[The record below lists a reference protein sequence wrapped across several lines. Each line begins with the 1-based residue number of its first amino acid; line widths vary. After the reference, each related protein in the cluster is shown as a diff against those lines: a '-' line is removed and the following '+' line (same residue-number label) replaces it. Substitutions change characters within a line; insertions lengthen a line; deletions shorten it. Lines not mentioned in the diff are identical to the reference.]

1 MKSEKRKVKNETPQY
16 FLLFNHNFSL
26 FVFHFSLNL
35 KRFRMKKLIFSLIAV
50 MLFMTTT
57 SVLTSCT
64 SSEKKVE
71 NAQTKVDNAQE
82 KVADAKDKVADAK
95 DNLTEAQKMANAEA
109 EKVANAAA
117 WKAYKVESEVKIK
130 ANDTRIA
137 ELKAGMRKAGKSVT
151 ALYKENVVILE
162 KKNAAMKARISEYD
176 KSQSNWESF
185 KTEFNHDM
193 DELGTALK
201 DFTVNNK

>member
-1 MKSEKRKVKNETPQY
+1 
-16 FLLFNHNFSL
+16 
-26 FVFHFSLNL
+26 
-35 KRFRMKKLIFSLIAV
+35 MKKSIFSLIAAV
-50 MLFMTTT
+50 LFMTTT
-57 SVLTSCT
+57 TFLTSCT
-64 SSEKKVE
+64 SPDKKVE
-71 NAQTKVDNAQE
+71 NAQVKVDNAQE

-117 WKAYKVESEVKIK
+117 WKAYKAEAEVKIK
-130 ANDTRIA
+130 ANDVRIA
-137 ELKAGMRKAGKSVT
+137 ELKASMKKSGKAVT
-151 ALYKENVVILE
+151 AIYKENVAILE
-162 KKNAAMKARISEYD
+162 KKNAAMKNRISDYD

>member
-1 MKSEKRKVKNETPQY
+1 MKKS
-16 FLLFNHNFSL
+16 LFSL
-26 FVFHFSLNL
+26 L
-35 KRFRMKKLIFSLIAV
+35 AAA
-50 MLFMTTT
+50 LFTMTTT
-57 SVLTSCT
+57 LLTSCD
-64 SSEKKVE
+64 SPEKKVD
-71 NAQTKVDNAQE
+71 NAQTKVDNAQD

-95 DNLTEAQKMANAEA
+95 DNLTEAQKMAKAEA

-117 WKAYKVESEVKIK
+117 WKTYKAEAEVKIK
-130 ANDTRIA
+130 ANDARIA
-137 ELKAGMRKAGKSVT
+137 ELKAGMKKSGKAVT
-151 ALYKENVVILE
+151 AMYKENVAILE
-162 KKNAAMKARISEYD
+162 KKNTAMKNRISDYD

>member
-1 MKSEKRKVKNETPQY
+1 MNDAATKVADYIFTI
-16 FLLFNHNFSL
+16 FSHE
-26 FVFHFSLNL
+26 V
-35 KRFRMKKLIFSLIAV
+35 KRFKMKKSIFMFATATILTAAIA
-50 MLFMTTT
+50 
-57 SVLTSCT
+57 LTACDSP
-64 SSEKKVE
+64 EKKVE
-71 NAQTKVDNAQE
+71 NAQAKVDNAQE

-95 DNLTEAQKMANAEA
+95 DNLTETQKMANAEA

-137 ELKAGMRKAGKSVT
+137 ELKAGMKKAGKSVT

-162 KKNAAMKARISEYD
+162 KKNAAMKARISDYD

>member
-1 MKSEKRKVKNETPQY
+1 MKNS
-16 FLLFNHNFSL
+16 
-26 FVFHFSLNL
+26 
-35 KRFRMKKLIFSLIAV
+35 IFMFATATILTAA
-50 MLFMTTT
+50 TTFT
-57 SVLTSCT
+57 ACT
-64 SSEKKVE
+64 SPETKVE

-117 WKAYKVESEVKIK
+117 WKTYKAEAEIKIK

-137 ELKAGMRKAGKSVT
+137 ELKATMKKAGKST
-151 ALYKENVVILE
+151 SAMYKENVAILE
-162 KKNAAMKARISEYD
+162 KKNAAMKARITEYD

-185 KTEFNHDM
+185 KTEFNRDM

>member
-1 MKSEKRKVKNETPQY
+1 
-16 FLLFNHNFSL
+16 
-26 FVFHFSLNL
+26 
-35 KRFRMKKLIFSLIAV
+35 MKKSIFSVIAA

-57 SVLTSCT
+57 LLTSCT
-64 SSEKKVE
+64 SPETKVE
-71 NAQTKVDNAQE
+71 NAQTKVDNAQD

-117 WKAYKVESEVKIK
+117 WKVYKAESEVKIK
-130 ANDTRIA
+130 ANDARIA
-137 ELKAGMRKAGKSVT
+137 ELKAGMKKSGKAVT
-151 ALYKENVVILE
+151 AVYKENVAILE
-162 KKNAAMKARISEYD
+162 KKNAAMKNRISDYD
-176 KSQSNWESF
+176 KSQSNWEAF
-185 KTEFNHDM
+185 KTEFNRDM

>member
-1 MKSEKRKVKNETPQY
+1 MKDVI
-16 FLLFNHNFSL
+16 FSL
-26 FVFHFSLNL
+26 F
-35 KRFRMKKLIFSLIAV
+35 IA
-50 MLFMTTT
+50 MLLMASTAF
-57 SVLTSCT
+57 VGCT
-64 SSEKKVE
+64 SPEKKVE
-71 NAQTKVDNAQE
+71 NAQIKVDNAQE

-117 WKAYKVESEVKIK
+117 WKIYKIEAEAKIK
-130 ANDTRIA
+130 TNDVRVA
-137 ELKAGMRKAGKSVT
+137 ELKTMMKKAGKST
-151 ALYKENVVILE
+151 SAMYKENVVILE
-162 KKNAAMKARISEYD
+162 KKNAAMKARISDYD

>member
-1 MKSEKRKVKNETPQY
+1 
-16 FLLFNHNFSL
+16 
-26 FVFHFSLNL
+26 
-35 KRFRMKKLIFSLIAV
+35 MKKSIFMFATAMILTAV
-50 MLFMTTT
+50 T
-57 SVLTSCT
+57 SFTACT
-64 SSEKKVE
+64 SPEKKVE

-117 WKAYKVESEVKIK
+117 WKAYKAEAEIKIK

-137 ELKAGMRKAGKSVT
+137 ELKAGMKKAGKSVT
-151 ALYKENVVILE
+151 ALYKENVAILE
-162 KKNAAMKARISEYD
+162 KKNAAMKNRISDYD

>member
-1 MKSEKRKVKNETPQY
+1 
-16 FLLFNHNFSL
+16 
-26 FVFHFSLNL
+26 
-35 KRFRMKKLIFSLIAV
+35 MKKSIFSLIAAT
-50 MLFMTTT
+50 LFMTTT
-57 SVLTSCT
+57 SLLTSCT
-64 SSEKKVE
+64 SPETKVE

-95 DNLTEAQKMANAEA
+95 DNLTEAQKMAKMEA
-109 EKVANAAA
+109 EKVANAAN
-117 WKAYKVESEVKIK
+117 WKIYKIEAEAKIK
-130 ANDTRIA
+130 ANDVRVA
-137 ELKAGMRKAGKSVT
+137 ELKTMMKKAGKST
-151 ALYKENVVILE
+151 SAMYKENVAILE
-162 KKNAAMKARISEYD
+162 KKNAAMKARISDYD

>member
-1 MKSEKRKVKNETPQY
+1 
-16 FLLFNHNFSL
+16 
-26 FVFHFSLNL
+26 
-35 KRFRMKKLIFSLIAV
+35 MKKSIFMFATAIILTAG
-50 MLFMTTT
+50 TTFT
-57 SVLTSCT
+57 ACT
-64 SSEKKVE
+64 SPETKVE
-71 NAQTKVDNAQE
+71 NAQTKVDNAQDN
-82 KVADAKDKVADAK
+82 VADAKDKVADAK

-117 WKAYKVESEVKIK
+117 WKTYKAESEIKIK
-130 ANDTRIA
+130 ENDTRIA
-137 ELKAGMRKAGKSVT
+137 ELKAGMKKAGKSVT
-151 ALYKENVVILE
+151 ALYKENVAILE
-162 KKNAAMKARISEYD
+162 KKNAAMKNRISDYD